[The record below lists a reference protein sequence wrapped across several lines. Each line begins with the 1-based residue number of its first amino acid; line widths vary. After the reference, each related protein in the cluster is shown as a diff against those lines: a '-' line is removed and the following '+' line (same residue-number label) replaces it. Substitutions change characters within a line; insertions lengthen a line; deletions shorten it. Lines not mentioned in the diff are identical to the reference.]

1 MQVDKKNSAMQTNDL
16 VVSERKV
23 IGERLT
29 EFRKKKKMTQEELAA
44 ELGVTKSSINKMEKG
59 VWISLEMLIRLSVIL
74 EFKVTL
80 LDT

>member
-1 MQVDKKNSAMQTNDL
+1 MQTNDL

>member
-1 MQVDKKNSAMQTNDL
+1 MQTNDL

-29 EFRKKKKMTQEELAA
+29 VFRKKKKMTQEELAA